1 MIGNIQPEALR
12 IADEFKLCSEYDSKP
27 SIIDIEKAEAELRR
41 LHAENVTL
49 QQGYD
54 AARLE
59 IDSLQARVQE
69 LGAMLREN
77 RSKRIV
83 ELEAQLEAI
92 GAGGIEPLR
101 RRECLH
107 QIAEPAQPDS
117 ITDQEIDRIAES
129 MPGGLDGFLKGLG
142 WRQFAR
148 AVLEHS
154 TRKAAPAAVAVP
166 SERWRERW
174 HGSPTEQG
182 WSIMHGR
189 ECIAYLG
196 PDVSPEAV
204 SAIVA
209 AHNAAP
215 TTQEAPPQE
224 AQEPVAW
231 RIDSQV
237 VRGRYITFD
246 EHPGLTYPNAQPLYT
261 APQPA
266 PVAQADALDA
276 AFDAVRQRLCGLQ
289 RYSFVLD
296 DDDIV
301 RRVQDRTGNWI
312 EFDAAHELFD
322 PVAVDA
328 ARSQAKEV
336 A

>member
-1 MIGNIQPEALR
+1 MHQIVAPAPAGEYPALPEPRHRGPEVTGSYFDAFT
-12 IADEFKLCSEYDSKP
+12 ADQMRAY
-27 SIIDIEKAEAELRR
+27 
-41 LHAENVTL
+41 V
-49 QQGYD
+49 D
-54 AARLE
+54 ADRAMRA
-59 IDSLQARVQE
+59 QAAPADP
-69 LGAMLREN
+69 LDTPLPCD
-77 RSKRIV
+77 
-83 ELEAQLEAI
+83 LT
-92 GAGGIEPLR
+92 AGGVTIGKGCPLR
-101 RRECLH
+101 TVQLRL
-107 QIAEPAQPDS
+107 QVQADAN
-117 ITDQEIDRIAES
+117 A
-129 MPGGLDGFLKGLG
+129 LLLL
-142 WRQFAR
+142 R
-148 AVLEHS
+148 AKEA
-154 TRKAAPAAVAVP
+154 TTTQAAPAAVAVP

-196 PDVSPEAV
+196 PDVSAEAV

-266 PVAQADALDA
+266 PAAQGDALPWLQANDMA
-276 AFDAVRQRLCGLQ
+276 ALERFAETTDDDESYDIGKEAVQRLAGFGCLRSHGFGK
-289 RYSFVLD
+289 YSITDFGHYVLND
-296 DDDIV
+296 WSLA
-301 RRVQDRTGNWI
+301 R
-312 EFDAAHELFD
+312 ELPFKSQSER
-322 PVAVDA
+322 DA
-328 ARSQAKEV
+328 ARSQAKKGG